1 MCTLSLPKA
10 RSLRLASMRLDEVA
24 VDLYGLDPAE
34 FIAARAARVSE
45 AKNAG
50 DRELAAAIGKLRK
63 PTVVAWTVNLLAR
76 AAPDDV
82 DALLRLGG
90 ALRTAQ
96 RELSGDQLRAL
107 TTQRQQVVN
116 ALAKRAGALAA
127 DRGHPVT
134 EVMLREAGQTL
145 TAALADDAVAEQVRS
160 GTLATAASYAGFGPG
175 GTTLTSVTGKGATK
189 SAEPVAED
197 TARHELDDA
206 LEALESARAARDSAL
221 TEAEETANRLAES
234 ESRIEALREKL
245 AHAEQRKQ
253 FARTADRGAQDQLR
267 AAQKQLDRAE
277 RRVERARERVD

>member
-1 MCTLSLPKA
+1 
-10 RSLRLASMRLDEVA
+10 MRLEEVA
-24 VDLYGLDPAE
+24 ADLYGLDPGE
-34 FIAARAARVSE
+34 FVAARAARVAE
-45 AKNAG
+45 AKDAG
-50 DRELAAAIGKLRK
+50 DKELAAAVGKLRK

-82 DALLRLGG
+82 DALLQLGS

-96 RELSGDQLRAL
+96 RELSGEQLRAL

-134 EVMLREAGQTL
+134 EAVLREVGQTL

-160 GTLATAASYAGFGPG
+160 GTLVSAASYAGFGPG
-175 GTTLTSVTGKGATK
+175 GAALTSVKGTGTTK
-189 SAEPVAED
+189 SVDPVTED
-197 TARHELDDA
+197 NAQQELDDA
-206 LEALESARAARDSAL
+206 LEALESARAARDSAQD
-221 TEAEETANRLAES
+221 EADAAANRLAES

-245 AHAEQRKQ
+245 AHAEQQKQ
-253 FARTADRGAQDQLR
+253 FARTTERGAQEQLR

-277 RRVERARERVD
+277 RWVERARERVD

>member
-1 MCTLSLPKA
+1 
-10 RSLRLASMRLDEVA
+10 MRLEEVA
-24 VDLYGLDPAE
+24 VDLYGSDPGE
-34 FIAARAARVSE
+34 FIAARAARVAE
-45 AKNAG
+45 AKDAG
-50 DRELAAAIGKLRK
+50 DKELATAVGKLRK

-82 DALLRLGG
+82 DALLRLGT

-96 RELSGDQLRAL
+96 RELSGDQLRTL

-134 EVMLREAGQTL
+134 EGVLREVGQTL

-175 GTTLTSVTGKGATK
+175 GAALTSVSGTGAKK
-189 SAEPVAED
+189 SAEPLAAD
-197 TARHELDDA
+197 NAGQELDEA
-206 LEALESARAARDSAL
+206 LEALESACAARDSAQ
-221 TEAEETANRLAES
+221 EEVEETTKRLAEC
-234 ESRIEALREKL
+234 ESRIAALREEL
-245 AHAEQRKQ
+245 AHAEQQKQ
-253 FARTADRGAQDQLR
+253 FARTADRGAQDRQR

-277 RRVERARERVD
+277 RWVEKARERVD